1 MFHSFLYDHRKQ
13 DSATTTAHRKRII
26 ELLKQRNIMYA
37 KSITSWKKKYGCDDH
52 YRIATALYLLSMLSQ
67 EFSIITNCVIRAPGH
82 NREVFDGL
90 NDAKKKVSLP
100 MNVNCATYRR
110 KRVL

>member
-1 MFHSFLYDHRKQ
+1 M
-13 DSATTTAHRKRII
+13 
-26 ELLKQRNIMYA
+26 E
-37 KSITSWKKKYGCDDH
+37 KKYGCDDH

-90 NDAKKKVSLP
+90 NDAKKRFLFQWMSTVQLLDEKCYDTHMVMHTVTRKSDVSLASEFQKYLSTAAHKHG
-100 MNVNCATYRR
+100 VID
-110 KRVL
+110 